1 MSIVVT
7 REKSPQNVRVAARS
21 RIFSARPRG
30 ESPAPEDWLPSDL
43 RQAPPGASA
52 GAQVVQESESIP
64 ADPAAAAELGA
75 EVQRLRRELA
85 AAEKLAKSE
94 RTRAERAEQEAA
106 DLRERAESM
115 KRAAAQAAAVANP
128 EDARGGSAG
137 PVDLNSASFEQLR
150 AIGLSVTQ
158 AARLIGQ
165 REQHGGF
172 ASVDDVDGIVGIP
185 KDVKQTLKDHGS
197 V

>member
-1 MSIVVT
+1 
-7 REKSPQNVRVAARS
+7 VAARS
-21 RIFSARPRG
+21 RIFSERPQG
-30 ESPAPEDWLPSDL
+30 QSPAPEDWLPPDL
-43 RQAPPGASA
+43 RQAPSGSST
-52 GAQVVQESESIP
+52 GEVVHAAESVP

-75 EVQRLRRELA
+75 EVQRLRRELGE
-85 AAEKLAKSE
+85 AEKRAQAE
-94 RTRAERAEQEAA
+94 RSRAERAEREVAG
-106 DLRERAESM
+106 LRQRAEKM

-128 EDARGGSAG
+128 DQGQEDAAG
-137 PVDLNSASFEQLR
+137 RVDLNSASFEQLR

-185 KDVKQTLKDHGS
+185 RDVKQTLKDHGT

>member
-1 MSIVVT
+1 MSILVS
-7 REKSPQNVRVAARS
+7 RAKSPQNVRVAARS
-21 RIFSARPRG
+21 RIFSARPRRQ
-30 ESPAPEDWLPSDL
+30 SPAPEDWLPSNL
-43 RQAPPGASA
+43 QQATSGASS
-52 GAQVVQESESIP
+52 GAEVTEEAESVP

-75 EVQRLRRELA
+75 EVQRLRRELRD
-85 AAEKLAKSE
+85 AERLAKSE
-94 RTRAERAEQEAA
+94 GTRAERAEQEVAV
-106 DLRERAESM
+106 LRERTESM

-128 EDARGGSAG
+128 EAAHEDSAG
-137 PVDLNSASFEQLR
+137 RVDLNSASFEQLR

-185 KDVKQTLKDHGS
+185 RDVKQTLKDHGRA
-197 V
+197 

>member
-1 MSIVVT
+1 MS
-7 REKSPQNVRVAARS
+7 RANSPQNVRVAARS
-21 RIFSARPRG
+21 RIRSSR
-30 ESPAPEDWLPSDL
+30 PEDWLPSELQDGS
-43 RQAPPGASA
+43 APGA
-52 GAQVVQESESIP
+52 AQIGIGQQAEAVP

-75 EVQRLRRELA
+75 QVQRLRRELGE
-85 AAEKLAKSE
+85 AEKQAQGE
-94 RTRAERAEQEAA
+94 RKRAEQAEREAA
-106 DLRERAESM
+106 SLRERVTDM

-128 EDARGGSAG
+128 DENRQAADGRI
-137 PVDLNSASFEQLR
+137 DLNGASFEQLR

-172 ASVDDVDGIVGIP
+172 TSVNDVDGIVGIP
-185 KDVKQTLKDHGS
+185 RDVKQALKDHGS